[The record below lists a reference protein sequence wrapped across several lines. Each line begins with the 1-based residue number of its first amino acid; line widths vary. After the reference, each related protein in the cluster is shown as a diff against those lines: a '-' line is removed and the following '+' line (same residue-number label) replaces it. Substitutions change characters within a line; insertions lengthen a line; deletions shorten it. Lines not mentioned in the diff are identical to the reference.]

1 MKVEDEAVRKG
12 FMVHDV
18 LDCPEQ
24 NPFYSQQCTRQQ
36 EMRRGYEAA
45 SQGSAQICMNS
56 ALSHPIF
63 SPALNKILIK
73 CSTGQNFQKQKLKRK
88 YVRQWNKKNELS
100 LRA

>member
-24 NPFYSQQCTRQQ
+24 NPFYWQQCTRQQ

-56 ALSHPIF
+56 AFSRPIF
-63 SPALNKILIK
+63 SSVAQVRIFRSK
-73 CSTGQNFQKQKLKRK
+73 SLKE
-88 YVRQWNKKNELS
+88 NM
-100 LRA
+100 